1 MEGLALL
8 VGVVVIVLAMA
19 TALSE
24 DSGREVMAIGPI
36 TLPLLNDAVLYN
48 GSICCYDA
56 NGEVQPGA
64 DTAGFRFAG
73 VYRRDKVDN
82 ADDGLEAQIDPFRP
96 YLAACSGMAQ
106 TNVGDKV
113 YLTDDN
119 TVATTSTNLVFAGEI
134 LMVVSATQ
142 VWVAPPA
149 LCSAVKLSDLVFT
162 AGVVADPSA
171 ATSTNGAVTTIGTT
185 ITGLTFTAGGATGP
199 EVEALQAQLV
209 LLCTEVEKASDD
221 ARAALAKVLEVV
233 NALQTLGI
241 LSAT

>member
-8 VGVVVIVLAMA
+8 VGVAVIVLGMA

-36 TLPLLNDAVLYN
+36 SLPLLNDAVLYD

-56 NGEVQPGA
+56 KGELQPGA
-64 DTAGFRFAG
+64 DTAGLRFAG
-73 VYRRDKVDN
+73 VYRRTKVDN
-82 ADDGLEAQIDPFRP
+82 ADDGLEAQIDPYRP

-113 YLTDDN
+113 YLADDN

-134 LMVVSATQ
+134 LMYVSATQ

-149 LCSAVKLSDLVFT
+149 LCSAVKLSEIVIDN
-162 AGVVADPSA
+162 AE
-171 ATSTNGAVTTIGTT
+171 
-185 ITGLTFTAGGATGP
+185 
-199 EVEALQAQLV
+199 EV
-209 LLCTEVEKASDD
+209 DD
-221 ARAALAKVLEVV
+221 AANVATVVTALKS
-233 NALQTLGI
+233 LGFFI
-241 LSAT
+241 DPA

>member
-8 VGVVVIVLAMA
+8 AAVVFVVFALA

-24 DSGREVMAIGPI
+24 DTGRELMALGPI
-36 TLPLLNDAVLYN
+36 SLPLLNDAVLYD

-56 NGEVQPGA
+56 NGELQPGA
-64 DTAGFRFAG
+64 DTAGLRFAG
-73 VYRRDKVDN
+73 VYRREKLDN
-82 ADDGLEAQIDPFRP
+82 ADDGLSGQIDPFRP
-96 YLAACSGMAQ
+96 YLAACSGMGQ
-106 TNVGDKV
+106 SNVGDKV

-149 LCSAVKLSDLVFT
+149 LCGAIKLSDLVFT
-162 AGVVADPSA
+162 AGVVADPAS
-171 ATSTNGAVTTIGTT
+171 ATSTNGAVTTIGTA
-185 ITGLTFTAGGATGP
+185 INGLTFTAGGATGP

-209 LLCTEVEKASDD
+209 LLCTEVEKAADD